1 MPVIFPVAGGELAGL
16 PELAVGGLAEADARV
31 LLDAV
36 LTGPVDARVR
46 EQIVAETGGNPLALL
61 ELRVWRRWRSWRAGS
76 GCRARCRWRDGS
88 NGLGRYADALAA
100 ARQASEHRQLNVLS
114 IWALPE
120 LVEAAVRTGNGGLA
134 SYALSRLAESA
145 RGGGTD
151 WGLGTEVRCQVLL
164 RTAGQLLEE
173 IGMEAFAQRGR
184 RPRLN

>member
-1 MPVIFPVAGGELAGL
+1 
-16 PELAVGGLAEADARV
+16 V

-114 IWALPE
+114 MWVLPE
-120 LVEAAVRTGNGGLA
+120 LVEAAP
-134 SYALSRLAESA
+134 YAP
-145 RGGGTD
+145 G
-151 WGLGTEVRCQVLL
+151 
-164 RTAGQLLEE
+164 TAGWRA
-173 IGMEAFAQRGR
+173 M
-184 RPRLN
+184 P